1 MMSGI
6 GPEEELKNH
15 NIKQLLN
22 LPVGK
27 NLQDHPFIPGFV
39 KVGKPV
45 GQMTMNAFELLS
57 PLTLWEFY
65 SKGTGPSTANN
76 MGVVG
81 VINTPHNKDRKRPG
95 ICSSSHLNK

>member
-15 NIKQLLN
+15 NIKQLHN

-27 NLQDHPFIPGFV
+27 NLQDHPMIPVIV
-39 KVGKPV
+39 KIAKPD
-45 GQMTMNAFELLS
+45 GQMIMNPFELLS
-57 PLTLWEFY
+57 PFTLWEFY

-76 MGVVG
+76 MGIVG
-81 VINTPHNKDRKRPG
+81 VINTPQNIDRKRPG
-95 ICSSSHLNK
+95 ICIYFKSQ